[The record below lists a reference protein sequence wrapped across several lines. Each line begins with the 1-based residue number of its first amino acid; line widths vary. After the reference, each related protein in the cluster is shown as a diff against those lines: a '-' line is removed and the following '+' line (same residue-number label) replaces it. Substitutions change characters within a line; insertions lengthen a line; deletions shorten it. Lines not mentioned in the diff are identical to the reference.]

1 MDSQKEPKKIRK
13 PSVWLLHVR
22 RYREEHPN
30 VSYKQALKDA
40 KATYVKVVKVAK
52 KEVKKKKEKKV
63 KKEVKK

>member
-1 MDSQKEPKKIRK
+1 MDSQETKKNRK
-13 PSVWLLHVR
+13 TSAWLLHVR

-40 KATYVKVVKVAK
+40 KATYVKVAKVA
-52 KEVKKKKEKKV
+52 KKKKEKKV